1 MLLQPRL
8 DSFIAPKHLVH
19 KHALKD
25 IVQMINPATGFIQNC
40 NSTPYKVSGAS
51 SPFKMNYQNY
61 ILGVLVDSFFMY
73 HSNGKINLQEWRD

>member
-8 DSFIAPKHLVH
+8 NNFIAPKHLVH

-25 IVQMINPATGFIQNC
+25 IVQMINPATGFIQNY
-40 NSTPYKVSGAS
+40 NSTPYKVSGPS

-61 ILGVLVDSFFMY
+61 KMRVLVDSFFMY
-73 HSNGKINLQEWRD
+73 HSNGQKNLQEWRD